1 LTATIKTPDGNAR
14 EPRADLLERLRQI
27 PLFRLLEHVRPHGK
41 HALSTVAF
49 GVLGFLLSFAYPW
62 IIGRTVD
69 TVTSSHGAVFPSK
82 EREVLGLTGLSL
94 LAALLHALVVYG
106 RGHSNVNLGDSIV
119 TDLRRQLFA
128 HLQKLS
134 VGFYSKERSGSILS
148 RVIHDVHAATLII
161 YDGVIVAGLDA
172 LQLLIAFSLLTGLS
186 AKLTLVTALVFPLYG
201 LVFYFMNPRVRKTS
215 DKLQAHLSEISGNVS
230 ERLSGQA
237 LIKTYTAEQREARRF
252 ELDINHHH
260 GLVVAQSRAG
270 HLVASFGE
278 VLMHLGTTIVIG
290 YGGYLA
296 LRGELT
302 AGELT
307 RFWGYVLIMYGPV
320 RRFAE
325 LNVTY
330 QSSLAAL
337 RRVLGILD
345 IQPTVVE
352 PSRPC
357 TTPPQRGHVRFENVE
372 FRYDTAESGET
383 LSHPKTARSADQVLE
398 NVTLEVEPGQRIA
411 VVGPS
416 GAGKTT
422 LVSLLPRLY
431 DVSGGRI
438 LIDGVDVREYSLFAL
453 RSAIGVVQQDSFV
466 FTGTIR
472 ENIVYGRP
480 DATEE
485 QIIEAARAAHA
496 HEFITRFPDGYD
508 TLLGERGINLSGGQR
523 QRVSIARA
531 LLKDPRILILDEAT
545 SSLDAESEGVVQR
558 ALERLMRD
566 RTCFI
571 IAHRLSTIQNADRIL
586 VLDRGRIREAG
597 THHELLSLGG
607 TYARLV
613 KNQATR

>member
-1 LTATIKTPDGNAR
+1 M
-14 EPRADLLERLRQI
+14 RAS
-27 PLFRLLEHVRPHGK
+27 PLFRLLRHIGPHRK
-41 HALSTVAF
+41 YAQWTIAF

-69 TVTSSHGAVFPSK
+69 SVTSRHGADFPDQ
-82 EREVLGLTGLSL
+82 RGEVLWLTGLAL
-94 LAALLHALVVYG
+94 VTALLHALVVYG
-106 RGHSNVNLGDSIV
+106 RGHSNVKLGDSIV
-119 TDLRRQLFA
+119 TDLRRQLFD

-148 RVIHDVHAATLII
+148 RVIHDVHSATLII

-172 LQLLIAFSLLTGLS
+172 VQLCLAFALLSGLS
-186 AKLTLVTALVFPLYG
+186 LKLTLATALVFPLYG

-215 DKLQAHLSEISGNVS
+215 DRLQSHLSEISGNVS

-237 LIKTYTAEQREARRF
+237 LIKTYTAEEREARRF
-252 ELDINHHH
+252 DEDVTHHH
-260 GLVVAQSRAG
+260 DLVVAQSRAG
-270 HLVASFGE
+270 HLVASLGE
-278 VLMHLGTTIVIG
+278 VLVHLGTTIVIG
-290 YGGYLA
+290 YGGWLA

-307 RFWGYVLIMYGPV
+307 RFWGYVIIMYGPV

-337 RRVLGILD
+337 RRVFGILD
-345 IQPTVVE
+345 IEPSVVE
-352 PSRPC
+352 PSRPR
-357 TTPPQRGHVRFENVE
+357 TTPPRNGHVRFENVE
-372 FRYDTAESGET
+372 FRYDTGESGEA
-383 LSHPKTARSADQVLE
+383 LEAAKSARKGDRVLE
-398 NVTLEVEPGQRIA
+398 SVSLEVEPGQRIA

-438 LIDGVDVREYSLFAL
+438 VIDGVDVRDYSLFAL
-453 RSAIGVVQQDSFV
+453 RSSIGVVQQDSFV

-472 ENIVYGRP
+472 ENIAYGRP
-480 DATEE
+480 EAEDDELV
-485 QIIEAARAAHA
+485 EAARAAHA
-496 HEFITRFPDGYD
+496 HEFITRFPDGYQ

-545 SSLDAESEGVVQR
+545 SSLDAESEGVVQS

-571 IAHRLSTIQNADRIL
+571 IAHRLSTVQNADRIL
-586 VLDRGRIREAG
+586 VLDGGRISETG
-597 THHELLSLGG
+597 THRELLELGG

-613 KNQATR
+613 RNQAAR

>member
-1 LTATIKTPDGNAR
+1 VR
-14 EPRADLLERLRQI
+14 SS
-27 PLFRLLEHVRPHGK
+27 PLFRLLRHVRPHGK
-41 HALSTVAF
+41 YALWTVAF

-69 TVTSSHGAVFPSK
+69 TVTSSHGADFPEK
-82 EREVLGLTGLSL
+82 KAEVLWLTGLSL
-94 LAALLHALVVYG
+94 LAAILHALVVYG
-106 RGHSNVNLGDSIV
+106 RGHSNVKLGDSIV
-119 TDLRRQLFA
+119 TDIRRQLFD

-134 VGFYSKERSGSILS
+134 VGFYTKERSGSILS
-148 RVIHDVHAATLII
+148 RVIHDVHSATLII

-172 LQLLIAFSLLTGLS
+172 IQLCLAFALLSGLS
-186 AKLTLVTALVFPLYG
+186 LKLTLITALVFPLYG

-215 DKLQAHLSEISGNVS
+215 DHLQAHLSEISGNVS

-237 LIKTYTAEQREARRF
+237 LIKTYTAEEREARRF
-252 ELDINHHH
+252 ESDIKRHH

-278 VLMHLGTTIVIG
+278 VLMHLGTTLVIG
-290 YGGYLA
+290 YGGWLA

-307 RFWGYVLIMYGPV
+307 RFWGYVIIMYGPV

-345 IQPTVVE
+345 IRPSVVE
-352 PSRPC
+352 PSRPRQS
-357 TTPPQRGHVRFENVE
+357 PPRRGHVRFENVE
-372 FRYDTAESGET
+372 FRYDTVESGES
-383 LSHPKTARSADQVLE
+383 LERAESARNVEQVLE

-438 LIDGVDVREYSLFAL
+438 VIDDVDIREYSLFAL
-453 RSAIGVVQQDSFV
+453 RSSIGVVQQDSFV

-472 ENIVYGRP
+472 ENIAYGRP
-480 DATEE
+480 DAAEE
-485 QIIEAARAAHA
+485 ELVEAARAAHA
-496 HEFITRFPDGYD
+496 HEFITRFPDGYQ

-545 SSLDAESEGVVQR
+545 SSLDAESEGVVQS

-571 IAHRLSTIQNADRIL
+571 IAHRLSTVQNADRIL
-586 VLDRGRIREAG
+586 VLDGGRIREAG
-597 THHELLSLGG
+597 THRELLSLGG

-613 KNQATR
+613 RNQGAH